1 MAPTLKRAW
10 WCGCLLLLIGWSS
23 AASALTVTVDAAY
36 IELHAGPGRGYPVF
50 YALERGEQ
58 AELLKHRTGWVKVD
72 TRRGGQGWI
81 RAADLAHTLTAEGQT
96 PVLPSARRDDYLNRR
111 WEFGAAI
118 GDFAGADALGVS
130 LGYRMTPH
138 LAAELRVSQNT
149 GAFSDSQLY
158 GLRLLHQPFPAWR
171 VSPYLAVGG
180 GEARIRPH
188 GILVQGED
196 RQNNYLEAGL
206 GAYVYLSQR
215 FFMRAEYRNQVILTR
230 RDSNEEVNE
239 WVLGFNVFF

>member
-1 MAPTLKRAW
+1 MPWLRDMLRRGGWLA
-10 WCGCLLLLIGWSS
+10 LLLWS
-23 AASALTVTVDAAY
+23 AQASALTVTVDTAY
-36 IELHAGPGRGYPVF
+36 IDMHAGPGRGYPVF

-58 AELLKHRTGWVKVD
+58 ATLLKHRTGWVKVD
-72 TRRGGQGWI
+72 TRRGGEGWI
-81 RAADLAHTLTAEGQT
+81 RASDLAHTLTPEGRV
-96 PVLPSARRDDYLNRR
+96 PVLPSARRDDYLKRR
-111 WEFGAAI
+111 WEFGVGI
-118 GDFAGADALGVS
+118 GDFAGADALSASV
-130 LGYRMTPH
+130 GYRMIPH
-138 LAAELRVSQNT
+138 LAAELRLSRNT

-171 VSPYLAVGG
+171 VSPYLALGG

-196 RQNNYLEAGL
+196 RNNNYLEAGL

-215 FFMRAEYRNQVILTR
+215 FFMRAEYRNQLILTR